1 MCELLAQ
8 PALGASSTWRLCW
21 RACTAKR
28 FSPNR
33 ARNGKT
39 CLCTSA
45 RAASTQHYSNAT
57 EAPQTKTAG
66 GYVALGKFD
75 ALHVGHRALAAQA
88 AARGSP
94 VLLSFAGMAEVLGWE
109 PRLPLVASCDRIRI
123 MDLWAHH
130 CGGQSPQEVSLE
142 FRNVRSLSPR
152 DFVRLLAED
161 LQVAGVVAGLNYR
174 FGYKAAGDVSQL
186 RGLCQ
191 EFGLTV
197 DIVEPVMDKSREAES
212 GYISDGSDAGQVSS
226 TRVRRALH
234 HGDVD
239 HVAWLLGRRH
249 RLFVSLAKVQ
259 ELKGGATSSDI
270 LNNCGVC
277 FDQTLTLGASSPLNQ
292 SPGAGSY
299 LCRLYAVVTNES
311 SGLNTDV
318 DLGEAW
324 LTVMSEHLIIT
335 LQNPVARPSLADCW
349 MLALDL

>member
-8 PALGASSTWRLCW
+8 PALGASSTLFLCW
-21 RACTAKR
+21 RACIAKR

-33 ARNGKT
+33 ARGTKA
-39 CLCTSA
+39 CLRTVC
-45 RAASTQHYSNAT
+45 RAANTQQHSNAT
-57 EAPQTKTAG
+57 EAPRTKTAG

-130 CGGQSPQEVSLE
+130 CGGQIPQEASLV
-142 FRNVRSLSPR
+142 FRKVRSLSPR

-186 RGLCQ
+186 RDLCQ
-191 EFGLTV
+191 EFGLAV

-234 HGDVD
+234 NGDVD

-249 RLFVSLAKVQ
+249 RLFVSLANIQ
-259 ELKGGATSSDI
+259 EMKGGATSSDI
-270 LNNCGVC
+270 SKGVC
-277 FDQTLTLGASSPLNQ
+277 FDEALTLGASSPINQ

-299 LCRLYAVVTNES
+299 LCRLYAVVTNKAP
-311 SGLNTDV
+311 GLNTDV

-324 LTVMSEHLIIT
+324 LTIMSKHLVIT
-335 LQNPVARPSLADCW
+335 LQSPVARPSLADCW